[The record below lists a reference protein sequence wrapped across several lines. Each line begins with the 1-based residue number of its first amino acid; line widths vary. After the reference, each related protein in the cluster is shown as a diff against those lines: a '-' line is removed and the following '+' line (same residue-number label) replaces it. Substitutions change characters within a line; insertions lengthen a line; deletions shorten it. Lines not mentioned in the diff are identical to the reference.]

1 MQRWVDLSKP
11 PWTVSSRVVRVK
23 EIVMNKWKMLPKKQ
37 TQTELHSQV
46 WHLLYKIWI
55 CCNRR
60 VGGANTIV
68 CFMCRNARQQSNEAI
83 QTPKALNYKASFS
96 EIKPVDFFD
105 RKKHELDL
113 QRQVLKATTSAN
125 LAATRASYLVVHRI
139 AKAKSS
145 SQ

>member
-1 MQRWVDLSKP
+1 
-11 PWTVSSRVVRVK
+11 
-23 EIVMNKWKMLPKKQ
+23 
-37 TQTELHSQV
+37 
-46 WHLLYKIWI
+46 
-55 CCNRR
+55 
-60 VGGANTIV
+60 
-68 CFMCRNARQQSNEAI
+68 MCRNARQQSNEAI